1 MHEKELD
8 ERIRRQFAAA
18 AEGHPAPDFEAMLEQ
33 ASRSGFHAPAYD
45 RWRVVAAG
53 LLAALLVAAVG
64 LELRPAATVD
74 GDASLV
80 AELSATTYWTAP
92 SDRWLGATP
101 RVDYL
106 GLPRFEQLE
115 EVPKWF

>member
-1 MHEKELD
+1 MDDRELV
-8 ERIRRQFAAA
+8 ERIRGQFAANA
-18 AEGHPAPDFEAMLEQ
+18 RHHAAPDFATMLEH
-33 ASRSGFHAPAYD
+33 ASRAALPTPVYS

-53 LLAALLVAAVG
+53 ALAASLVAAIG

-74 GDASLV
+74 GDAALI
-80 AELSATTYWTAP
+80 AQLSATTYWTAP